1 MIPKPP
7 KKPNDRTVG
16 TSIDDATWRDFKM
29 ACLIAGKRQNQ
40 VLYDLIRNYN
50 QIQLGKAKGK

>member
-1 MIPKPP
+1 MSPKPL
-7 KKPNDRTVG
+7 KKPTDRTVG

-29 ACLIAGKRQNQ
+29 ACLIANKRQNQ